1 MKAVTSMLM
10 RSLMFVF
17 LSGVVALQMSSS
29 FENWQNTLGD
39 ERTKGK
45 ADSVANAT
53 LPSGTSI
60 LKADSLGHY
69 RGLFKLNGKPVEGMV
84 DTGASAV
91 AINESTARRLGYGA
105 AALDFRYTVNTA
117 NGRSE
122 AAVVR
127 LKRVEVGSIRI
138 DDVDALVLR
147 DDALSDTL
155 IGMSFLGRLS
165 SYKAE
170 RRSLTMT
177 R

>member
-1 MKAVTSMLM
+1 MVTSMLM

-29 FENWQNTLGD
+29 FESWQKKLEN
-39 ERTKGK
+39 EP
-45 ADSVANAT
+45 AASEMASVKNAT
-53 LPSGTSI
+53 LSPGTSV
-60 LKADSLGHY
+60 LKADAAGHY

-91 AINESTARRLGYGA
+91 AINESTARRLGYSA
-105 AALDFRYTVNTA
+105 ASLDFRYSVNTA

-122 AAVVR
+122 AAVIKLR
-127 LKRVEVGSIRI
+127 RVEVGSIKVE
-138 DDVDALVLR
+138 DVEALVLR
-147 DDALSDTL
+147 DDALSATL
-155 IGMSFLGRLS
+155 IGMSFLSRLS

-170 RRSLTMT
+170 RRSLIMA

>member
-1 MKAVTSMLM
+1 MLM

-29 FENWQNTLGD
+29 FESWQNTLGD
-39 ERTKGK
+39 EPAGK
-45 ADSVANAT
+45 ADPVANAT
-53 LPSGTSI
+53 VPSGTSI
-60 LKADSLGHY
+60 LKADAVGHY

-122 AAVVR
+122 AAVVK
-127 LKRVEVGSIRI
+127 LKRVEVGSIKI
-138 DDVDALVLR
+138 EDVDALVLR

-155 IGMSFLGRLS
+155 IGMSFLSRLS

-170 RRSLTMT
+170 RRSLTMVH
-177 R
+177 

>member
-1 MKAVTSMLM
+1 MLM

-29 FENWQNTLGD
+29 FESWQDTPIG
-39 ERTKGK
+39 EPAARKT
-45 ADSVANAT
+45 ASVANAT
-53 LPSGTSI
+53 LASGTSV
-60 LKADSLGHY
+60 LKADAAGHY
-69 RGLFKLNGKPVEGMV
+69 RGQFRLNGKPVEGMV

-105 AALDFRYTVNTA
+105 AALDFRYSVNTA

-127 LKRVEVGSIRI
+127 LKRVEVGSIKI
-138 DDVDALVLR
+138 EDVEALVLR
-147 DDALSDTL
+147 DNALSDTL
-155 IGMSFLGRLS
+155 IGMSFLSRLS

-170 RRSLTMT
+170 RQSLTMV

>member
-1 MKAVTSMLM
+1 M

-29 FENWQNTLGD
+29 FESWKNEPAARQT
-39 ERTKGK
+39 
-45 ADSVANAT
+45 ASVANAT
-53 LPSGTSI
+53 PPSGTSV
-60 LKADSLGHY
+60 LKADAAGHY
-69 RGLFKLNGKPVEGMV
+69 RGQFKLNGKPVEGMV

-105 AALDFRYTVNTA
+105 AALDFRYSVNTA

-127 LKRVEVGSIRI
+127 LKRVEIGSIKI
-138 DDVDALVLR
+138 EDVEALVLR
-147 DDALSDTL
+147 DQALSDML
-155 IGMSFLGRLS
+155 IGMSFLSRLS

-170 RRSLTMT
+170 RQSLTMV